1 MIRQG
6 RMRLAAWLGLF
17 AMLMAFAGPLY
28 SQLRALDSLRLS
40 LAIDLGALH
49 CAAEQQ
55 SLPGHL
61 ADDQGPAEWVQSL
74 EQCGYCNLLAHTPSL
89 PPSLQLALPAPSS
102 HVHQYLPPS
111 ESLPQAPPASRQARA
126 PPAFHA

>member
-28 SQLRALDSLRLS
+28 SQLRALDSVRLAQ
-40 LAIDLGALH
+40 AIDLQALH
-49 CAAEQQ
+49 CGAEHQT
-55 SLPGHL
+55 LPVFAPEHK
-61 ADDQGPAEWVQSL
+61 GPPDWVQGL
-74 EQCGYCNLLAHTPSL
+74 EQCGYCNLLAHSPSL
-89 PPSLQLALPAPSS
+89 LPAVALALPAPSS
-102 HVHQYLPPS
+102 QVHQFLPPAQ
-111 ESLPQAPPASRQARA
+111 SLPQAPPSARQPRG

>member
-40 LAIDLGALH
+40 LAIDLEALH
-49 CAAEQQ
+49 CAAEQPF
-55 SLPGHL
+55 L
-61 ADDQGPAEWVQSL
+61 DDQGPAEWVQSL

-126 PPAFHA
+126 PPALHA

>member
-1 MIRQG
+1 
-6 RMRLAAWLGLF
+6 MRLAAWLGLF

-40 LAIDLGALH
+40 LAIDLETLH

-55 SLPGHL
+55 SLSGAPL
-61 ADDQGPAEWVQSL
+61 DQQSPAEWVQSL

-111 ESLPQAPPASRQARA
+111 ESLPQAPPASQQARA
-126 PPAFHA
+126 PPALHA